1 MRPSIRRHEIS
12 IAVFQKTCLSIVNPP
27 RAEGRTRR
35 HETWRWAAMDVMAV
49 PTSAAVTDGEVVWS
63 WPLDAEV
70 KLAADAVTARAG
82 DGGKKAD
89 PQGEHEGHR

>member
-1 MRPSIRRHEIS
+1 
-12 IAVFQKTCLSIVNPP
+12 
-27 RAEGRTRR
+27 
-35 HETWRWAAMDVMAV
+35 MDVMAV